1 MSKLNGMQ
9 IFELL
14 SDVNDNLIVE
24 SASPTLLAGGATA
37 AAAGASSAG
46 TASVAAKTGFAAW
59 LAKGGWLVLASALVV
74 TVGMA
79 VGGFFL
85 MEGLGE
91 QFDWSDF
98 SDLLEGGLS
107 ESGRDTQEHDFG
119 EDTSYEENDENDTE
133 AATEAVTEGE
143 TEPPPTADN
152 FAEDSLLS
160 LFSAEQGVVSLGEDG
175 ALVAE
180 AQWAEG
186 DKNFSTLCFDPRA
199 VMQALGSSETNP
211 RGVLLI
217 KIRRENAMITAPT
230 VYFGTEELGRNKDVT
245 VPVYQYNYYLSNYE
259 YVVMDLNCLDA
270 YTWEATP
277 YVYVEWLRMDGNSFT
292 SEGRRMTV
300 YEISFYEDIW
310 DAFLATEEKLAED
323 GVKHPSVKYMEDGKS
338 FDVNNVRVPFFFLEA
353 KDRDGQLKTAI
364 YSEPFTN
371 SQAMRVAVLHEGF
384 TLISGRIMIGS
395 DALQAVYLPDSLIRL
410 EGDSFHFCPKLTRV
424 RVGRGIEFIDS
435 STFYYTVTDIDYN
448 GTMAEWCQVD
458 RDGSKNTRITVHCL
472 DGDIPYS
479 ASSPDHEQTDAKRD
493 ALAWEIP
500 FSLAEGQSVA
510 GMESTYLTL
519 TNQKGGEVTVL
530 LRWALT
536 GKKNHPAPGYDAGYL
551 FYFDVLNAEDGS
563 VLYVFDR
570 EESLAYAREEGS
582 SLFLAQGGRTERS
595 PQSATLFL
603 TNYGYSDDKSTFT
616 ARTTHFRLE
625 LTESGEVTVNRE
637 VSEKLKDDVTIACPV
652 EKTAELAR
660 LRQVFMDINEYMG
673 ETYDLSNLR
682 PARLLLV
689 TRPHG
694 DSAFFSHRLA
704 PVLDGFVLA
713 EQETFL
719 DVANFNFQTLEYL
732 YESYGVYDVLD

>member
-14 SDVNDNLIVE
+14 SNVSDHLIVE
-24 SASPTLLAGGATA
+24 SVSPALLAGGATGA
-37 AAAGASSAG
+37 VAGLTGGAGASSAG
-46 TASVAAKTGFAAW
+46 TVGATAAKGGFAAW
-59 LAKGGWLVLASALVV
+59 LVRGGWAIFLAAAVV
-74 TVGMA
+74 TVA
-79 VGGFFL
+79 VSAGGIL
-85 MEGLGE
+85 WLESVL
-91 QFDWSDF
+91 DDF
-98 SDLLEGGLS
+98 SWPDLPGFS
-107 ESGRDTQEHDFG
+107 ETRPT
-119 EDTSYEENDENDTE
+119 DTE
-133 AATEAVTEGE
+133 GDSELDG
-143 TEPPPTADN
+143 TEPPTEEEPAPPLFVED
-152 FAEDSLLS
+152 FASDDLLS
-160 LFSAEQGVVSLGEDG
+160 LFSAEQGTLSVEDG
-175 ALVAE
+175 NLVVE
-180 AQWAEG
+180 ARWGEG

-371 SQAMRVAVLHEGF
+371 SQTMRVAVLHEGF
-384 TLISGRIMIGS
+384 TFISGRIMIGS
-395 DALQAVYLPDSLIRL
+395 DALQAVYLPDSLVRL
-410 EGDSFHFCPKLTRV
+410 EGDPFNVCPKLTRV

-435 STFYYTVTDIDYN
+435 SAFYYTVTDIDYN

-510 GMESTYLTL
+510 GMGSTYLTL

-732 YESYGVYDVLD
+732 YERYGVYDVLD